1 MMHLKGVNMDIQK
14 KTVLQKYREKIVEEL
29 DVNHITDDLYSK
41 LVINNDDREKILS
54 EVCTNINESL

>member
-14 KTVLQKYREKIVEEL
+14 KTVLQKYREQIVEEL

-54 EVCTNINESL
+54 EVCTNINE